1 MTDTVARGG
10 GQARPRRTR
19 RGEARDALLRAH
31 ASKLFLERGFDGVTI
46 DDIVGD
52 VGGSKANVYSF
63 YGGKDG
69 LFVAAMEG
77 TVNDLL
83 LPLKRLKLT
92 GLSLEAG
99 LRKFA
104 TALLRI
110 LLQPRHLA
118 LQRLV
123 LAEAL
128 RHPQVGLSWYR
139 NGPSVT
145 RAILEGFLIEQQAHG
160 SARADADPAR
170 SAALF
175 HDMITFD
182 LLIRAMMAVDGGPK
196 PGEVDMTIRQAV
208 RILVCG
214 IGRQPP
220 AGAA

>member
-1 MTDTVARGG
+1 MTGSLARGR
-10 GQARPRRTR
+10 QSQPRRTR

-31 ASKLFLERGFDGVTI
+31 AAKLFLERGFDGVTI
-46 DDIVGD
+46 DDIVAD

-77 TVNDLL
+77 TVSDLL

-92 GLSLEAG
+92 GLPLEAG

-123 LAEAL
+123 IAEAS
-128 RHPQVGLSWYR
+128 RHPQLGLSWYR
-139 NGPSVT
+139 SGPSAT
-145 RAILEGFLIEQQAHG
+145 RAILETFLLEHQSRG
-160 SARADADPAR
+160 DVRAEADPVR

-175 HDMITFD
+175 HDMITYD
-182 LLIRAMMAVDGGPK
+182 LVIRAMMAVDGGPK
-196 PGEVDMTIRQAV
+196 PGEIDMTVRQAV
-208 RILVCG
+208 RILICG
-214 IGRQPP
+214 IVRQVP
-220 AGAA
+220 GAAG